1 VGGKAMRSMGQFE
14 KDQGGLIPL
23 VILAIIGLIALFGV
37 WGMSLTSWKGVIAV
51 LAAGTIAMAVA
62 GAVFFKANWNYVL
75 LAIIM
80 AFAIVFITEIS
91 FLALI
96 GGLMVVFALWNLKIL
111 SKNIA
116 IFVAL
121 VGIGLLVMLISY
133 KLMLLEGLI

>member
-1 VGGKAMRSMGQFE
+1 MRSMGQFE

-23 VILAIIGLIALFGV
+23 VVLAIIGLIALFGV

-96 GGLMVVFALWNLKIL
+96 GGLMVVFALWNFKIL

>member
-1 VGGKAMRSMGQFE
+1 MRSMGQFE

-23 VILAIIGLIALFGV
+23 VVLAIIGLIALFGI

-96 GGLMVVFALWNLKIL
+96 GGLMVVFALWNFKIL